1 MPAAEIRERRDGEHV
16 WFEAGGDGWRV
27 AFSTR
32 LGGVSRGSQATL
44 NIGYS
49 VGDQQR
55 AVAENRRRFA
65 AAISLEVRDL
75 VVPGQVHGT
84 TIATVGL
91 EERGRGAFGSET
103 VVHDTDGL
111 LTQEAGVPLMVTF
124 ADCVPVLIVARGA
137 GGAARIALVH
147 AGWRGMLAGIVA
159 KAARLL
165 VAPPAGAKCGGRRGA
180 VADRR
185 AWRGGDEAR
194 GGSARLVAALVGPSI
209 GPCSFTVG
217 DDVGGRFGA
226 AFPGTWQGRSV
237 DLWLAAEQQL
247 VAAGLDSAA
256 VVNPRLCTACDER
269 FFSHRRDRGRTG
281 RQAAVAW
288 LVAGTEGTDKRRDGA

>member
-1 MPAAEIRERRDGEHV
+1 MAAVKAGLEVRECRDGAHV
-16 WFEAGGDGWRV
+16 WFEAGGDGWRA

-32 LGGVSRGSQATL
+32 LGGVSQAPFATL

-65 AAISLEVRDL
+65 AAIGLEVRDL

-84 TIATVGL
+84 AVATVGL
-91 EERGRGAFGSET
+91 EERGSGAFGRET

-111 LTQEAGVPLMVTF
+111 LTYEVGVPLMVTF

-147 AGWRGMLAGIVA
+147 AGWRGMLAGIVG
-159 KAARLL
+159 KAAQEL
-165 VAPPAGAKCGGRRGA
+165 VAAPARTDDAA
-180 VADRR
+180 RR
-185 AWRGGDEAR
+185 ARALDGQTSRGGDEAR
-194 GGSARLVAALVGPSI
+194 GRPARLVAALIGPSI

-217 DDVGGRFGA
+217 DDVGRRFEA
-226 AFPGTWQGRSV
+226 AFSGTRLGCRV
-237 DLWLAAEQQL
+237 DLWRAAELQL
-247 VAAGLDSAA
+247 IAAGLDAAA
-256 VVNPRLCTACDER
+256 VVNPRLCTVCDER
-269 FFSHRRDRGRTG
+269 FFSHRRDEGHTG
-281 RQAAVAW
+281 RQAAIAW
-288 LVAGTEGTDKRRDGA
+288 LA